1 MSQITEKIQEQPLKT
16 NYEKLNE
23 IGFSK
28 PDKEY
33 SRSLTSKSS
42 GENKVIVQSAVG
54 EPPTAN
60 RLLDLNNIQT
70 DSLKILSPTREEIDA
85 LKVDSEKALAD
96 YADRLRKSYK
106 TDTDNFRDG
115 LKLLSDSLEKGE
127 QITVA
132 CACRNGAMCHADV
145 VKMAIEKVIAH
156 IKNGQTSEKIRSD
169 LAGNRSAGQD
179 NSIKQSAI
187 TNPRMQRAVNEI
199 LSLSENDRILEKINE
214 TDGRNRSEQASFL
227 GKSSQFARTFTSGV
241 RILSTAI

>member
-1 MSQITEKIQEQPLKT
+1 
-16 NYEKLNE
+16 
-23 IGFSK
+23 
-28 PDKEY
+28 
-33 SRSLTSKSS
+33 
-42 GENKVIVQSAVG
+42 
-54 EPPTAN
+54 
-60 RLLDLNNIQT
+60 
-70 DSLKILSPTREEIDA
+70 
-85 LKVDSEKALAD
+85 
-96 YADRLRKSYK
+96 
-106 TDTDNFRDG
+106 
-115 LKLLSDSLEKGE
+115 
-127 QITVA
+127 
-132 CACRNGAMCHADV
+132 
-145 VKMAIEKVIAH
+145 MAIEKVIAH